1 MFSLR
6 YFSGVIKTGD
16 KLFVVLQLLK
26 SRRVPWSGS
35 ARQRDTS
42 PGSCGWLS
50 AAKKCKSCRLQE
62 CELPW
67 STVSTRPWCPTL
79 FGGVPAS
86 WCLTEALVLWV
97 SLICTFLQFGG
108 FWKISWDAWA
118 QEGLWGCRLFWYHIS
133 LVGCQNLWG
142 QGNRRVFHLLA
153 AQYCGVCWPS
163 IWQSQAL
170 GRDLKHIPISQCPL
184 CLRDLRCWALC
195 CHPCATLAFN
205 SCLLSGPCLGRSQ

>member
-86 WCLTEALVLWV
+86 WCLTEALVL
-97 SLICTFLQFGG
+97 
-108 FWKISWDAWA
+108 
-118 QEGLWGCRLFWYHIS
+118 
-133 LVGCQNLWG
+133 
-142 QGNRRVFHLLA
+142 
-153 AQYCGVCWPS
+153 
-163 IWQSQAL
+163 
-170 GRDLKHIPISQCPL
+170 
-184 CLRDLRCWALC
+184 
-195 CHPCATLAFN
+195 
-205 SCLLSGPCLGRSQ
+205 